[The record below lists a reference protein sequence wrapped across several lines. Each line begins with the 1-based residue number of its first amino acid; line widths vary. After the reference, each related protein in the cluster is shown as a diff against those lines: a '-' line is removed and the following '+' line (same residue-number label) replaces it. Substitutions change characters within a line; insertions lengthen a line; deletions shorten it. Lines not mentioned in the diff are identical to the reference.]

1 MLGLNGGLMGV
12 LKVPTSGTASGLW
25 FQNEQSVAQRA
36 GIWPAVS
43 VEVPVGSIAYS
54 QSSVYSGTSAA
65 SNANMTDGSFGND
78 GTATNP
84 DGPRGF
90 VRMDLG
96 AVYTV
101 GSVVIGT
108 ATNAIPG
115 GWSKTYTENRDVE
128 YSTDDSS
135 WTNAFNTNTF
145 ASNGIYTFSVSF
157 NARYIRITKANDYV
171 ALSEFYALA
180 PGQTYTP

>member
-12 LKVPTSGTASGLW
+12 RKVPTTGTATGVW
-25 FQNEQSVAQRA
+25 DQNEQSVAKRA
-36 GIWPAVS
+36 DIWPITGGVIVA
-43 VEVPVGSIAYS
+43 SITYS
-54 QSSVYSGTSAA
+54 QSSVYGGTSAA
-65 SNANMTDGSFGND
+65 SNANMTDGSFSNNGA
-78 GTATNP
+78 ATNS
-84 DGPRGF
+84 DSPRGF

-108 ATNAIPG
+108 ATSAIPG
-115 GWSKTYTENRDVE
+115 GWSKSYTENRDVE

-135 WTNAFNTNTF
+135 WTNAFNTGTF

-157 NARYIRITKANDYV
+157 SARYIRITKATDYV

-180 PGQTYTP
+180 SGQTYIP